1 MRRILQICTSTC
13 VAPKKKPNSSGGR
26 CCCLEQLCALE
37 RLQLAPAKRKNHWNS
52 IWDTNDLR
60 HSDGMGHVGRPLCRQ
75 SCATCLLAAQR
86 ALAAGLVTTLDPPQH
101 ASQTVSVG
109 KLHHTRQSVCTLWA
123 APYQRNETYQ
133 VLRQA

>member
-37 RLQLAPAKRKNHWNS
+37 RLQLAPATSKNHWNS

-86 ALAAGLVTTLDPPQH
+86 ALAAGP
-101 ASQTVSVG
+101 G
-109 KLHHTRQSVCTLWA
+109 ILHNMQARLSLLATAQYKTQSVRTLWT
-123 APYQRNETYQ
+123 APSQ
-133 VLRQA
+133 